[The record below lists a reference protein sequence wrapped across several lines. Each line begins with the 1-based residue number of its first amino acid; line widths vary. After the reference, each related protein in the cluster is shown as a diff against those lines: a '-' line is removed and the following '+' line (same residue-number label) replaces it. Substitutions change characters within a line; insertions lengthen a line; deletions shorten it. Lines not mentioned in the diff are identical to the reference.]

1 MTIATLD
8 RENTLFAT
16 GFEDQDETL
25 LWLTEQI
32 SSGAFTEDDILF
44 KDIIDFFTSTQLRR
58 LYKDWFGRKRIFFK
72 DYVTNEEII
81 PVTFRSIFH
90 PTQIVTLNRFQQ
102 TFFSLMSFLDNPSYL
117 VVYRN

>member
-1 MTIATLD
+1 MKVGVLD
-8 RENTLFAT
+8 RENTIFSV
-16 GFEDQDETL
+16 GFNDQDEAL

-32 SSGAFTEDDILF
+32 SSGFISESDILF
-44 KDIIDFFTSTQLRR
+44 KDVIDFFTSTQLRR
-58 LYKDWFGRKRIFFK
+58 LYKDWFGKKRIFFK
-72 DYVTNEEII
+72 DYVTNEEIL

-102 TFFSLMSFLDNPSYL
+102 TFFSLMSFLDNPLYL